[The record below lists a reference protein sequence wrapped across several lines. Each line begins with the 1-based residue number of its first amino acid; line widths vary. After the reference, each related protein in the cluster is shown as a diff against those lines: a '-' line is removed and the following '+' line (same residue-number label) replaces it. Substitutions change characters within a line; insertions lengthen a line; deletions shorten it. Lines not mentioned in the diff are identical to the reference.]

1 MSTMKWDGD
10 VEVSGNIRLTG
21 ASSVISP
28 SRPRVSLLQESL
40 AKYPVPLNSFYI
52 STTGQPLPAAASG
65 ANLGF
70 YSQTYSTG
78 TPIISTGDVK
88 NTSSNMKARN
98 VVPLPIEYVAG
109 QTVIYRASAGMLT
122 TVASASCTLTVEAYL
137 LDRNGA
143 VSGSNLVTT
152 AATTINSL
160 TFGDK
165 DFQVTATALNPGD
178 QLDIRLTVTWV
189 DVATGTVVQ
198 ASIGSFELLCDVR
211 G

>member
-40 AKYPVPLNSFYI
+40 AKYPI
-52 STTGQPLPAAASG
+52 SLAACYVWDSGQPLPVAGASDD
-65 ANLGF
+65 LGIYVQAF
-70 YSQTYSTG
+70 ATG

-88 NTSSNMKARN
+88 NTSGTRYARN
-98 VVPLPIEYVAG
+98 VVSLPIEYVAG
-109 QTVIYRASAGMLT
+109 QTVTFRFSAGMLT
-122 TVASASCTLTVEAYL
+122 TVASASCVIDFEAYL

-143 VSGSNLVTT
+143 VSGSDLVTT
-152 AATTINSL
+152 SATTINSL

-165 DFQVTATALNPGD
+165 DFQLTATALNPGD
-178 QLDIRLTVTWV
+178 QLDIRVTVTWV
-189 DVATGTVVQ
+189 DVATATVVK
-198 ASIGSFELLCDVR
+198 ASVGSFELLCDVR